1 MPKLRLEARAVVVV
15 VALTACQ
22 APERLVCSPV
32 GPAVDMTVHDSVT
45 NAPAATG
52 ARGAAELAGNIDSL
66 MVNGP
71 ERMISHEWAKAGT
84 YTVRIEKAG
93 YQPWSAILTAPPG
106 GVCGTSGVHAEARLQ
121 PVAQP

>member
-1 MPKLRLEARAVVVV
+1 MPKLRLEARAVVVL

-66 MVNGP
+66 MVSGP
-71 ERMISHEWAKAGT
+71 ERMISHEWAKPGT

-93 YQPWSAILTAPPG
+93 YRPWSAILTAPPG
-106 GVCGTSGVHAEARLQ
+106 GVCGTSGVQADARLQ